1 MADSCPIVF
10 WIIVMLLQ
18 TENHLVGTKNK
29 MYTQCDVGQ
38 NQRNGKKIVFLSQAV
53 KKKRPKDK
61 KCSSEAKYE
70 TITVGSS
77 RLLHSTFICHFQ
89 QNSTVAYKW
98 YHSAGNRY
106 FKCLI

>member
-38 NQRNGKKIVFLSQAV
+38 NQRNGKK
-53 KKKRPKDK
+53 K
-61 KCSSEAKYE
+61 
-70 TITVGSS
+70 
-77 RLLHSTFICHFQ
+77 
-89 QNSTVAYKW
+89 
-98 YHSAGNRY
+98 NR
-106 FKCLI
+106 FFFVTGC

>member
-38 NQRNGKKIVFLSQAV
+38 NQRNGKKNRFFF
-53 KKKRPKDK
+53 
-61 KCSSEAKYE
+61 CH
-70 TITVGSS
+70 
-77 RLLHSTFICHFQ
+77 RLLRKNDLKTKNVPQ
-89 QNSTVAYKW
+89 KPNMKQ
-98 YHSAGNRY
+98 
-106 FKCLI
+106 

>member
-38 NQRNGKKIVFLSQAV
+38 NQRNGKKIVFF
-53 KKKRPKDK
+53 
-61 KCSSEAKYE
+61 CH
-70 TITVGSS
+70 
-77 RLLHSTFICHFQ
+77 RLLRKNDLKTKNVPQ
-89 QNSTVAYKW
+89 KPNMKQ
-98 YHSAGNRY
+98 
-106 FKCLI
+106 

>member
-38 NQRNGKKIVFLSQAV
+38 NQRNGKKNRFF
-53 KKKRPKDK
+53 
-61 KCSSEAKYE
+61 CH
-70 TITVGSS
+70 
-77 RLLHSTFICHFQ
+77 RLLRKNDLKTKNVPQ
-89 QNSTVAYKW
+89 KLNMKQ
-98 YHSAGNRY
+98 
-106 FKCLI
+106 

>member
-38 NQRNGKKIVFLSQAV
+38 NQRNGKKKNRFFFF
-53 KKKRPKDK
+53 
-61 KCSSEAKYE
+61 CH
-70 TITVGSS
+70 
-77 RLLHSTFICHFQ
+77 RLLRKNDLKTKNVLQ
-89 QNSTVAYKW
+89 KPNMKQ
-98 YHSAGNRY
+98 
-106 FKCLI
+106 

>member
-38 NQRNGKKIVFLSQAV
+38 NQRNGKKKIVFFLSQAV

-77 RLLHSTFICHFQ
+77 RLLHSTFIC
-89 QNSTVAYKW
+89 
-98 YHSAGNRY
+98 GNFSKQY
-106 FKCLI
+106 CGI

>member
-38 NQRNGKKIVFLSQAV
+38 NQRNGKKIGFF
-53 KKKRPKDK
+53 
-61 KCSSEAKYE
+61 CH
-70 TITVGSS
+70 
-77 RLLHSTFICHFQ
+77 RLLRKNDLKTKNVPQ
-89 QNSTVAYKW
+89 KPNMKQ
-98 YHSAGNRY
+98 
-106 FKCLI
+106 